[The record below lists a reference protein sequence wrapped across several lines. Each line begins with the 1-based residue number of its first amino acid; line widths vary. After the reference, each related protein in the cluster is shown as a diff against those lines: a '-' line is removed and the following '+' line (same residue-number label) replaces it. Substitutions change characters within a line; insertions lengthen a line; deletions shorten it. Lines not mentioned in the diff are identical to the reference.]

1 MKKALL
7 ILVLVGLI
15 ALTGF
20 SATKIQFWHAM
31 GGWRIDMLNEMAQDF
46 MKLNPDIVVDVQYT
60 GSYDET
66 LNKLVAGIQAGT
78 APHVIQNFEIA
89 TQKMI
94 DGEIA
99 VVMQDLIDKDPTF
112 DMGKFLPQVLNYYRV
127 NGKLY
132 CMPFNSSNPVMF
144 YNKTLFEKAGL
155 DPNKPPRTFSELY
168 EYAKKLTVKDAA
180 GNIIQSGIT

>member
-1 MKKALL
+1 VKKALL
-7 ILVLVGLI
+7 ILVLVSLLT
-15 ALTGF
+15 LTGF

-31 GGWRIDMLNEMAQDF
+31 GGWRIDMLNKMAQDF

-78 APHVIQNFEIA
+78 APHVVQNFEVG

-94 DGEIA
+94 DGEVA

-127 NGKLY
+127 N
-132 CMPFNSSNPVMF
+132 
-144 YNKTLFEKAGL
+144 
-155 DPNKPPRTFSELY
+155 
-168 EYAKKLTVKDAA
+168 
-180 GNIIQSGIT
+180 